1 MVDHRKE
8 LSEEVL
14 GFDFNPSLKRMNA
27 VLGFSL
33 GYLFGSPLFAIVVAI
48 TFVFPQVSYPKN
60 AYSYFLGLSSVVGLI
75 WGYLAGAKYDGF
87 SVRFNKDSLTLCKD
101 RIAKQQVLWA
111 DVLPLKRSWN
121 TVIETRQG
129 LSIEIPMMVLR
140 DSTHEVRALSNH
152 LKRLIPPSKSPN
164 VTKWLVVTL
173 LLFAVGLAL
182 LMSCPKP
189 KEVFADA
196 DPGQIGT
203 WLRAIPA
210 VLGGVMAQLGVFGFL
225 ACVSMLAN
233 KKKPS
238 PYHVTDEGIV
248 LKGKQLR
255 WADLKEIKRSGSQ
268 DMVLKLVPEKGRTWE
283 VYCQRYCDG
292 EQLRDSILAHSPLLV
307 TASNIDFTQ
316 TPIVVRLGSDQRGS
330 VIFIAGFGVLM
341 LAIAI
346 CSLGFHGLATR
357 PDEPPVI
364 GYIGALG
371 APLFF
376 APVLL
381 VWKTV
386 TLSGDGLICKWLIG
400 PPRVIRLSGIHSIE
414 IRTVQS
420 KDRTYDCLIVQGAN
434 AKIGASSSMT
444 KYAELRDALLT
455 VVPGE
460 KIRLS

>member
-27 VLGFSL
+27 FLGFCL
-33 GYLFGSPLFAIVVAI
+33 GYMVGTPVFAAIESVTFLFPALSF
-48 TFVFPQVSYPKN
+48 PKN
-60 AYSYFLGLSSVVGLI
+60 AYFFFLGLSSVVGLI

-87 SVRFNKDSLTLCKD
+87 SVRFNKDSLTLYKD
-101 RIAKQQVLWA
+101 RISKQQVLWT
-111 DVLPLKRSWN
+111 DVLPIRRSWN
-121 TVIETRQG
+121 MVIETRQG

-152 LKRLIPPSKSPN
+152 LKKFVPAPKAPN
-164 VTKWLVVTL
+164 AMKWLVVTA
-173 LLFAVGLAL
+173 LLFVVGVAL
-182 LMSCPKP
+182 LISFPKP

-196 DPGQIGT
+196 DPGQVVT

-210 VLGGVMAQLGVFGFL
+210 VLGGVLAQIGVFGLL
-225 ACVSMLAN
+225 ACASILMN

-248 LKGKQLR
+248 LKGKQL
-255 WADLKEIKRSGSQ
+255 WWVDLKEMKRSGSQ
-268 DMVLKLVPEKGRTWE
+268 DMVLRLVPKKGRTWE
-283 VYCQRYCDG
+283 VYCQRYIDG
-292 EQLRDSILAHSPLLV
+292 EQLRDSILAHSLV
-307 TASNIDFTQ
+307 LAKVPNIDFMQ
-316 TPIVVRLGSDQRGS
+316 TPIVVRLGRDQRGS

-357 PDEPPVI
+357 PGDTPVI
-364 GYIGALG
+364 GYIGAFG
-371 APLFF
+371 APLFLGL
-376 APVLL
+376 ALL
-381 VWKTV
+381 AWKTV
-386 TLSGDGLICKWLIG
+386 TLSGEGLISKWLIF
-400 PPRVIRLSGIHSIE
+400 PPRVIRLSDIQTIE

-420 KDRTYDCLIVQGAN
+420 KDRTYDCLIVKSAK
-434 AKIGASSSMT
+434 AKIGASSSMSQ
-444 KYAELRDALLT
+444 YAELRDALLS